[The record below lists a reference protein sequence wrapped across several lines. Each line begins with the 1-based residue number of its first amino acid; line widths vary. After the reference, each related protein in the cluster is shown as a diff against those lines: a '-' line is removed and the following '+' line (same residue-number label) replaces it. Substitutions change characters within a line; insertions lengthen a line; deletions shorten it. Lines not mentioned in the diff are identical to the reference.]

1 LFEHDLF
8 GKPVPTFPDHALEY
22 CARSTLARRT
32 DQSDADHQRR
42 RPINDDRHRELG
54 EAACGARTS
63 AGPWDAKAAFAHN
76 RQAMA
81 NGVAKAAGDIRGN
94 FRDDAILRDDAM
106 TISCD
111 RKRSEDT
118 DGSLYRF

>member
-1 LFEHDLF
+1 VELL
-8 GKPVPTFPDHALEY
+8 AL
-22 CARSTLARRT
+22 
-32 DQSDADHQRR
+32 
-42 RPINDDRHRELG
+42 PG
-54 EAACGARTS
+54 PPP
-63 AGPWDAKAAFAHN
+63 GPWDANAALAHN
-76 RQAMA
+76 KQAAA
-81 NGVAKAAGDIRGN
+81 NGVTKAARDIRGN

>member
-1 LFEHDLF
+1 MTAVGCGTVEVNPSQHSI
-8 GKPVPTFPDHALEY
+8 K
-22 CARSTLARRT
+22 
-32 DQSDADHQRR
+32 QR
-42 RPINDDRHRELG
+42 EK
-54 EAACGARTS
+54 CGL
-63 AGPWDAKAAFAHN
+63 AHN
-76 RQAMA
+76 KQAAA
-81 NGVAKAAGDIRGN
+81 NGVTKAARDIRGN